1 MSELV
6 NTTMENTTVENTT
19 VENTTVEE
27 EFIIEPPTEFE
38 QMELGEDE
46 WTSLYIPVIPDNL
59 LLQNHYDRVHK
70 FYPKYLHGF
79 IEKVLRIGKIRR
91 IDFVDRQIQNSPMPV
106 KAAFVHF
113 EYWYNSVQSRNLRE
127 KLNTYGQFRQKG
139 YTYKGR
145 RCSFLTPHPDQTYR
159 FGYFDFRINHTPIRE
174 IECDRNV
181 HQLYAEN
188 LILEKELGKANAT
201 IVELQCQVNKMQYQ
215 LDMVFNRHEEIY
227 RSCNDDYTP
236 MSLAELECN

>member
-6 NTTMENTTVENTT
+6 NNN
-19 VENTTVEE
+19 NTVEE

-38 QMELGEDE
+38 QMKLDENE

-127 KLNTYGQFRQKG
+127 KLDTYGQFRQKG
-139 YTYKGR
+139 YTYKGK
-145 RCSFLTPHPDQTYR
+145 RCSFLIPQPDQSVK
-159 FGYFDFRINHTPIRE
+159 FGYFDIRINHTPISE
-174 IECDRNV
+174 VECDRNV

-188 LILEKELGKANAT
+188 LILEKELGKATGELHKANLTIDELLCQMNAM
-201 IVELQCQVNKMQYQ
+201 QCE
-215 LDMVFNRHEEIY
+215 LDMRYKQIDQLRN
-227 RSCNDDYTP
+227 SCDDDYKP
-236 MSLAELECN
+236 MTLAELECN